1 MNYAATI
8 EATLKNAEA
17 EYEHHSHIEMALEN
31 AEDSW
36 IQGDRIEDTLEEQ
49 MMMYVEGYLDS
60 VDRTDLIKVVK

>member
-17 EYEHHSHIEMALEN
+17 EHEHHNHIEMALEN

-36 IQGDRIEDTLEEQ
+36 IQGDRTENTLEEQ